1 MSSVVKIENIDN
13 DSAVSVS
20 IQRIISVVGADKK
33 FEIVECNKGID
44 ETKKCDI
51 FTSVAISL
59 ATSLAANTLYEII
72 KTVFINSSNKN
83 SDAKIV
89 INGDVVYVK
98 EINNLTINHV
108 DKK

>member
-1 MSSVVKIENIDN
+1 MSSIVKIENVDN

-20 IQRIISVVGADKK
+20 IQRMMSVVGADKR

-51 FTSVAISL
+51 YTSIAIGVATGL
-59 ATSLAANTLYEII
+59 ATNVLYDII
-72 KTVFINSSNKN
+72 KMVFVNNPSKDN
-83 SDAKIV
+83 DGKIV

-98 EINNLTINHV
+98 EIKNITVSN
-108 DKK
+108 